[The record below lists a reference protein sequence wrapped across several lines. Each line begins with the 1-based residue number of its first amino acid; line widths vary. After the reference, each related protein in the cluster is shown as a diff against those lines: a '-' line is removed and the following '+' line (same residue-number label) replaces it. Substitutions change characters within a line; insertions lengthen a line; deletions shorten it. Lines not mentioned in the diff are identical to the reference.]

1 VCIGQCALDS
11 NNVLVEAI
19 MSTNL
24 PPEDEPKWRRRLG
37 SAANNRAWT
46 LSEKLLRTAQEDEE
60 MLHAAHASAHLW
72 SAIGNERNA
81 AFAHLLLG
89 QVHALLGNAAL
100 AERFAGAASRFFSS
114 HAGEPSERA
123 TMHAVAANAAHC
135 RGDRDAHARE
145 YAAALG
151 EMEAISNPQ
160 EKEIFL
166 ATLRVVPK
174 PSDAS

>member
-1 VCIGQCALDS
+1 
-11 NNVLVEAI
+11 

-24 PPEDEPKWRRRLG
+24 PPEEEPKWRRRLG

-46 LSEKLLRTAQEDEE
+46 LSEKPLRTVEEDEE

-72 SAIGNERNA
+72 STIGTERNA

-89 QVHALLGNAAL
+89 QVHALLRNADL
-100 AERFAGAASRFFSS
+100 AERFAQSASRFFSS
-114 HAGEPSERA
+114 HASGPSELA

-135 RGDRDAHARE
+135 RGDSASHARE
-145 YAAALG
+145 YAAALS
-151 EMEAISNPQ
+151 EMEAIANPQ

-174 PSDAS
+174 PSGGS